1 MKTHKELNVWKDSI
15 DLVVEVYRIT
25 KLFPKEELYGIVSQI
40 RRSAV
45 SVPANISEGSAR
57 NYTKEFIRFL
67 RIAQA
72 SLSELETLIQIS
84 SRLNFLNE
92 DNYQSLQGK
101 IFKINA
107 QLSGLIKSISQNYID
122 YDPSTR

>member
-84 SRLNFLNE
+84 ARLKFLNE
-92 DNYQSLQGK
+92 DSYQALQGK

>member
-25 KLFPKEELYGIVSQI
+25 KVFPKEELYGIVNQI

-84 SRLNFLNE
+84 ARLKFLNE
-92 DNYQSLQGK
+92 DSYQALQGK

-107 QLSGLIKSISQNYID
+107 QLSGLIKSISQKYID

>member
-15 DLVVEVYRIT
+15 DLVVDIYRIT

-57 NYTKEFIRFL
+57 NYTKELIRFL

-84 SRLNFLNE
+84 S
-92 DNYQSLQGK
+92 
-101 IFKINA
+101 
-107 QLSGLIKSISQNYID
+107 
-122 YDPSTR
+122 

>member
-25 KLFPKEELYGIVSQI
+25 KVFPKEELYGIVNQI

-84 SRLNFLNE
+84 ARLNFLNE
-92 DNYQSLQGK
+92 DNYQALQGK
-101 IFKINA
+101 
-107 QLSGLIKSISQNYID
+107 
-122 YDPSTR
+122 T